1 METIDPVG
9 IVQLIRDGG
18 AILLLAVAIIGGM
31 RGWYVW
37 KRELDRADAATAAET
52 KRANDWQTIALD
64 LLRQNDRA
72 TSIAERAVGA
82 K

>member
-1 METIDPVG
+1 MIETDPQSL
-9 IVQLIRDGG
+9 VQLIRDGG

-37 KRELDRADAATAAET
+37 KRELDRADAATALEAQ
-52 KRANDWQTIALD
+52 RADEWQAIALD
-64 LLRQNDRA
+64 LLRQSDRA